1 MGCRHVRNL
10 SRENNLTDQDESNT
24 KKMTDFKG
32 NNDMQSDSQEI
43 VPKKSTTGWK
53 LVDTSLFRGRKY
65 IATSAE
71 DVRKI

>member
-10 SRENNLTDQDESNT
+10 SRENDLTDQDGSNT

-43 VPKKSTTGWK
+43 VPKKSTTGSK
-53 LVDTSLFRGRKY
+53 STETSLFRWRKY
-65 IATSAE
+65 I
-71 DVRKI
+71 